1 MSELKIQYP
10 NTITFK
16 FSPRI
21 VKVKKASSKSVIS
34 GTLTCTAVKTSDDK
48 WEAHVNTKHLQDY
61 NDVTVL
67 PFSEETFNLKG
78 KNDLFSKEPDK
89 NGRYTR
95 IILDNVDCTMSPET
109 SSMWTTLRDRHVFKG
124 KIIKV
129 DNQLFFN
136 IKEYIGKELKE

>member
-1 MSELKIQYP
+1 MSKPKIKYP

-21 VKVKKASSKSVIS
+21 VKVKKAPSKSVIS
-34 GTLTCTAVKTSDDK
+34 GTLTCIAVKISDDK
-48 WEAHVNTKHLQDY
+48 WEANVNTKHLQDY

-67 PFSEETFNLKG
+67 PFSEESFNLKD
-78 KNDLFSKEPDK
+78 KNDLFSINPDNK
-89 NGRYTR
+89 GRYTR
-95 IILDNVDCTMSPET
+95 RILDNVDCTTSPET
-109 SSMWTTLRDRHVFKG
+109 SSIWTTLRDKHIFKG

>member
-10 NTITFK
+10 NTVTFK

-21 VKVKKASSKSVIS
+21 SKVKKASSKNVIS
-34 GTLTCTAVKTSDDK
+34 STLICTAVKTSDDK
-48 WEAHVNTKHLQDY
+48 WEAHINTKHLQDY

-67 PFSEETFNLKG
+67 PFSDETFNLKG

-95 IILDNVDCTMSPET
+95 IILDNVDCTMTPET
-109 SSMWTTLRDRHVFKG
+109 SSMWTTLRDRHTFKG

-136 IKEYIGKELKE
+136 VKEYVGKELKE

>member
-21 VKVKKASSKSVIS
+21 IKVKKAPSKSVIS
-34 GTLTCTAVKTSDDK
+34 GTLICTAIKTSDGK

-61 NDVTVL
+61 KDITVL
-67 PFSEETFNLKG
+67 PFSEGTFNLKG
-78 KNDLFSKEPDK
+78 KNDIFSINPDNK
-89 NGRYTR
+89 GHYTR
-95 IILDNVDCTMSPET
+95 IMLDNIDCMATPET
-109 SSMWTTLRDRHVFKG
+109 SSMWTTLRDKHLFKG
-124 KIIKV
+124 KIIKI
-129 DNQLFFN
+129 DGQLFFN